1 MKKLGMVMLN
11 IVLIVWFIIALFT
24 TACLLSY
31 NDFRVTTFG
40 NYSLVIVDSDELEPD
55 YQEGSLLL
63 VKKNGNSKINVD
75 DKIFYYNTSKDNDT
89 TINTDVITKK
99 DDINKA
105 ESTFTL
111 SDNQKVSSEFVLG
124 TTKSTTVL
132 PYLGTALGILTSK
145 WGFMFI
151 IIFPTL
157 FMTLYELLM
166 IIELFRSD
174 SDEDEEDNKN
184 ERRDKKKE

>member
-1 MKKLGMVMLN
+1 MKKIGLVMLN
-11 IVLIVWFIIALFT
+11 ILITIWFVIALFT

-75 DKIFYYNTSKDNDT
+75 DRIFYYNTSKDNDT
-89 TINTDVITKK
+89 TIYTDVITKK
-99 DDINKA
+99 DDVNKA

-151 IIFPTL
+151 VIFPTL

-174 SDEDEEDNKN
+174 SDEDEEDDKN
-184 ERRDKKKE
+184 ERRDKKKK